1 MLSGRS
7 SRAGWSLAGCGAA
20 LLVAAAPLQGQ
31 QAEATD
37 LPPVRASVAG
47 SQARTAAVQQV
58 TVAPRVDGVLD
69 EEAWEQA
76 AVLGGFV
83 QRLPQD
89 GAPASEPTEVR
100 VLFDDRAVYVGV
112 WLWDSN
118 PAGIVAGERVRDA
131 NLNDSDA
138 VVLIFDTYR
147 DQQNAFVFGTN
158 PNGIEYDGQLSNE
171 GEGSGSLRAGM
182 RQQGG
187 AGGGFN
193 VNWDGAWEVATSR
206 DERGWYAE
214 FRIPFSTLRYGPAE
228 VQEWGF
234 NAMRRI
240 RRHNEESLWSPVP
253 RQFSTYRLSY
263 AGTLSGVRPPTRRLT
278 TVTPYVLGSAARNY
292 QAGDPGFRYPA
303 EFGADAKVQLTQG
316 LTLDLTYNTDFAQVE
331 VDDAQINLTRFSL
344 QFPEK
349 RPFFLENAGFFA
361 VGGGEAQL
369 FFSRQVGIAQ
379 GAQVPI
385 RGGGRLSGRV
395 EGFNVGLLHIQTG
408 HAEGLQPATGYSVA
422 RIARELPNRSR
433 IGALVTSRDVLDA
446 RDDHGRTYALDG
458 QWGLGEA
465 FTLNGFVARTET
477 TARGVDHAVDLGGA
491 FQTRDWRATLD
502 YRMVGDDF
510 RPEMGFL
517 PRAGYHYYRAYA
529 HRAVRPEGISWIR
542 ESRPHVS
549 YTTYRDRGTGFEES
563 SQIHIDLLSSDFPGG
578 GYISPH
584 VNWVREGLQRPFL
597 ISPGVVVQPG
607 TYDGFEAVLAGST
620 NPAAPV
626 SVDTRITVG
635 DFLSGSRAGGSAGLT
650 LRQSSLT
657 TSLRLTHH
665 DIRLAE
671 GEFSTTLLGLR
682 AGYFFTPRVYLQSL
696 VQYSDQLDAWSANLR
711 FGWLGT
717 GGTGLF
723 VVYNEAQG
731 WGMLEGPLNRS
742 LIVKFTRQF
751 NVHGS

>member
-1 MLSGRS
+1 
-7 SRAGWSLAGCGAA
+7 
-20 LLVAAAPLQGQ
+20 VAAAPLQGQ

-234 NAMRRI
+234 NVMRRI

-278 TVTPYVLGSAARNY
+278 TVTPYVLGSAARDY
-292 QAGDPGFRYPA
+292 QAGDPGFRYP
-303 EFGADAKVQLTQG
+303 
-316 LTLDLTYNTDFAQVE
+316 
-331 VDDAQINLTRFSL
+331 R
-344 QFPEK
+344 
-349 RPFFLENAGFFA
+349 R
-361 VGGGEAQL
+361 VGRG
-369 FFSRQVGIAQ
+369 RQ
-379 GAQVPI
+379 GAAHAGPHAGPDVQHRLRAG
-385 RGGGRLSGRV
+385 RGRRRAD
-395 EGFNVGLLHIQTG
+395 QPDP
-408 HAEGLQPATGYSVA
+408 LQPAV
-422 RIARELPNRSR
+422 P
-433 IGALVTSRDVLDA
+433 
-446 RDDHGRTYALDG
+446 
-458 QWGLGEA
+458 GEA
-465 FTLNGFVARTET
+465 ALLPGERGLLRRGRRRGAALLQPPGRDRAGGAGPHPGRRPALGAGGGLQRRAPAHPDRARGGAAAGHRLLGGAHRPRAAEPLPDRRAGHLPRRARRARRPRPHLRPGRAVGARRGVHPERLRGATET

-542 ESRPHVS
+542 EMRPHVS

-563 SQIHIDLLSSDFPGG
+563 SQVHIDLLSSDFPGG

-584 VNWVREGLQRPFL
+584 VNWVREGLQQPFL